1 MNDEE
6 KNVQNMEGENQ
17 NQNSKKRKRRR
28 GLLPLVCLCAVVMSM
43 SASATSGG
51 GTTGGGT
58 TSGLSNILAQS
69 TNATTLI
76 GAAFDLISGNAYL
89 ALLCFFGL
97 LSVAIR
103 LFRRGKRAAR

>member
-6 KNVQNMEGENQ
+6 KNVQNTEEENQ
-17 NQNSKKRKRRR
+17 NQKSKKRNKRRL
-28 GLLPLVCLCAVVMSM
+28 LLPLVCLCAMM
-43 SASATSGG
+43 MAASASATSGEG
-51 GTTGGGT
+51 S
-58 TSGLSNILAQS
+58 SGLANILAQS

-97 LSVAIR
+97 LGVAIR